1 MQKQIRT
8 VIAKYKNIM
17 QMHGLY
23 IDRTLK
29 IIKFDIL
36 VSFMEEDVITLR
48 QEVITDINEIFTGY
62 DIEINIDRDI
72 TD

>member
-1 MQKQIRT
+1 MQKQLRY
-8 VIAKYKNIM
+8 VIARYKTIM

-29 IIKFDIL
+29 IIQFDIL

-48 QEVITDINEIFTGY
+48 QKVITDINKIFPDY
-62 DIEINIDRDI
+62 KVEINIDRDI

>member
-1 MQKQIRT
+1 
-8 VIAKYKNIM
+8 M

-29 IIKFDIL
+29 IIQFDIL

-48 QEVITDINEIFTGY
+48 QKVITDINKIFPDY
-62 DIEINIDRDI
+62 KVEINIDRDI